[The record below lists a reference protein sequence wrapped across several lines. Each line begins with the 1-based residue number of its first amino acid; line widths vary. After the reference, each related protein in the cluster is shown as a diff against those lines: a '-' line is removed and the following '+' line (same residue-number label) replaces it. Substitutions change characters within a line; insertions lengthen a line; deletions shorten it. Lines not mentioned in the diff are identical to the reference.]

1 MKIILTATLFVHL
14 FRLGISPAFAASSA
28 KATKHAKAKFSKT
41 KASKSGSMSMSM
53 SVGPE
58 PPVTPGGCDEAFTNK
73 TVELIDDLFCEDNRD
88 DGDGSKRPCAISLDG
103 SDAQL
108 RCNGYNIAQALS
120 APFEAG
126 ICLSNGAKATNCNVQ
141 SFEVGISVSNGGE
154 VMDSNLKKNDLGV
167 LSKSEVDSTF
177 IISDT

>member
-1 MKIILTATLFVHL
+1 
-14 FRLGISPAFAASSA
+14 
-28 KATKHAKAKFSKT
+28 
-41 KASKSGSMSMSM
+41 MSM

-108 RCNGYNIAQALS
+108 RCNGYNITQALS

-126 ICLSNGAKATNCNVQ
+126 ICLSNGAKAINCNVQ
-141 SFEVGISVSNGGE
+141 SFVVGISVLNGGE
-154 VMDSNLKKNDLGV
+154 VMDSNLKNDLGV